1 MGSNAS
7 ILLQKEEID
16 DIALE
21 TGFTPSQIK
30 RLYNRFTNLDKDNTG
45 YLSKSSLIR
54 IPELH
59 VNPLRDRIIEVL
71 INDYGTDGKLNFR
84 QFAKVLATFRRKT
97 SNTTTQHESPG
108 AGATAEPGS
117 PNSRENKLRFIF
129 DIYDRDKD
137 NKINKSELLSILNLL
152 VGANLPEEQMN
163 AIAERTIAELGPQTE
178 IESGISYERFCNT
191 LTKIDIDEKMSMK
204 FLS

>member
-7 ILLQKEEID
+7 IFLQKEEID
-16 DIALE
+16 DIVKE
-21 TGFTPSQIK
+21 TGFTLNQIK

-45 YLSKSSLIR
+45 YLTKSTLTR

-71 INDYGTDGKLNFR
+71 INDYGSDGRLNFK
-84 QFAKVLATFRRKT
+84 QFTKVLATFRRKNVS
-97 SNTTTQHESPG
+97 SNRNNFINEDTG
-108 AGATAEPGS
+108 
-117 PNSRENKLRFIF
+117 PNSRDNKLRFIF
-129 DIYDRDKD
+129 DVYDRDKD
-137 NKINKSELLSILNLL
+137 NKISKTELLSILNLL

-163 AIAERTIAELGPQTE
+163 AIAERTIAELGPQSE
-178 IESGISYERFCNT
+178 IDSSISYEKFCYT